1 MSNTN
6 IDTDINTNK
15 QNISFL
21 LEEKEDNTKD
31 HIDMNNINNFIELFE
46 DEPDY
51 EVNSNEMNEL
61 QEMVYTMYT
70 VKELLKICVYYE
82 IDKNIK
88 AAKCKKADIIS
99 SIVFFEAQPENMNI
113 VYKRKTYWSYMD
125 ELMSDPKMKK
135 YVVWS

>member
-1 MSNTN
+1 MSDTN
-6 IDTDINTNK
+6 TDINN

-21 LEEKEDNTKD
+21 LEEKEDNNKD

-82 IDKNIK
+82 IDKHIK
-88 AAKCKKADIIS
+88 AAKYKKADIIS

>member
-1 MSNTN
+1 MSDINT
-6 IDTDINTNK
+6 DTDINTNINN

-31 HIDMNNINNFIELFE
+31 HIDNINNFIELFE

-82 IDKNIK
+82 IDKHIK

-125 ELMSDPKMKK
+125 ELMSDPKMKN
-135 YVVWS
+135 YIVWS